1 MFYSGAVQ
9 FLVIVGDYQ
18 AGNYVTRIKDD
29 LITSSFRVEIS
40 VAFLLLVG
48 VRLRQ
53 KTGVGKQ
60 TLVLGTPFLV
70 FK

>member
-48 VRLRQ
+48 ISLHQ
-53 KTGVGKQ
+53 EMGVGGVDGFCWA
-60 TLVLGTPFLV
+60 VLS
-70 FK
+70 